1 MSCVNC
7 ETLKD
12 NIAQLELMIATLE
25 QENRQQHARNQRLQE
40 ELNYADSI
48 IQEYRDAA
56 RDADRMPMSY
66 ARIKESFNRTD
77 R

>member
-25 QENRQQHARNQRLQE
+25 QENRQQHARNQRQAE
-40 ELNYADSI
+40 ELAHAERI
-48 IQEYRDAA
+48 IDEYRESSVT
-56 RDADRMPMSY
+56 MPMSY
-66 ARIKESFNRTD
+66 NQIRESFSR
-77 R
+77 